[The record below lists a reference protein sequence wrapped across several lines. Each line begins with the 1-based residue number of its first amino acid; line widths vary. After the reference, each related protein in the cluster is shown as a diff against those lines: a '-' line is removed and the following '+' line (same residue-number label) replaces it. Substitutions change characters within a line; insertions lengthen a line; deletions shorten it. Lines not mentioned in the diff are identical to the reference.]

1 MPPKKKTGR
10 AGRPGKTN
18 TAAAIPAAEDP
29 PLPPLPP
36 PESPAVA
43 SLPSVLAHSTTTAA
57 SSITVETPIICGTVD
72 FSDSNS
78 KSLED
83 SIFNDPLI
91 TKLPN
96 NKGWTCTRCG
106 HSCLSKEPKRVI
118 AHLLKKK
125 GFKIKAC
132 TAVISEAD
140 HARYQRLLLTI
151 QQKST
156 ARKRSAEVIST
167 SVESHH
173 EGLGGDV
180 IDLHQQR
187 QKPVSSSCKSGGH
200 QLSMRSFASAAAAQS
215 RAVSST
221 STQSRFAARGQPSID
236 ASVQNMTRSDIR
248 FTQNHHLTAA
258 ISDWAHAE
266 GLPFNIA
273 ESARFQSVLTKAR
286 LVGDDYTP
294 PNRKLISGDM
304 LTLNHSKI
312 MEKNT
317 KDFKKHISTFGALA
331 MGDGATIAKM
341 PLVNELWQTG
351 DMPPTVFGIH
361 DCTGHMA
368 AGGKKDAEYIAGL
381 FEGTCHKFD
390 PDNAMGLIDIFAFD
404 GASNVQKA
412 GDILNVKYPTSHTIH
427 GVEHVF
433 SLFFDDCAKLKPI
446 KVCVCMMLSI
456 GSLVV
461 LP

>member
-1 MPPKKKTGR
+1 MRGTSACYSPSSR
-10 AGRPGKTN
+10 SLLHAR
-18 TAAAIPAAEDP
+18 EVLRLFRP
-29 PLPPLPP
+29 PLKVTTKVSVGTSLISISNDR
-36 PESPAVA
+36 SPSLAVVV
-43 SLPSVLAHSTTTAA
+43 SYHQSVHSFPSYFL
-57 SSITVETPIICGTVD
+57 IIL
-72 FSDSNS
+72 F
-78 KSLED
+78 L
-83 SIFNDPLI
+83 F
-91 TKLPN
+91 
-96 NKGWTCTRCG
+96 
-106 HSCLSKEPKRVI
+106 
-118 AHLLKKK
+118 
-125 GFKIKAC
+125 
-132 TAVISEAD
+132 
-140 HARYQRLLLTI
+140 LLLLL
-151 QQKST
+151 
-156 ARKRSAEVIST
+156 E
-167 SVESHH
+167 
-173 EGLGGDV
+173 
-180 IDLHQQR
+180 
-187 QKPVSSSCKSGGH
+187 SGGH

-368 AGGKKDAEYIAGL
+368 AGGKKDVEYIAGL